1 MKIFFFNELY
11 LWLYLAFIFEGK
23 FRILCQLNEV
33 LVAVVVILLNNLKSF
48 RKETFFQFFQ
58 TIWMEWCHWI
68 QLSLYES
75 LFFFLEGWGGEWVL
89 FHEEIRFLMPTVCHG
104 VGNTDPIEQSL
115 SMKWTFDLL
124 LLVQSRV
131 HVCTVTQ
138 WFYTTALHKGHNSND
153 HEEITRVAKKMAKKS

>member
-75 LFFFLEGWGGEWVL
+75 LFFFLEGWGGSGFFFMRKSDFWCQL
-89 FHEEIRFLMPTVCHG
+89 FAMVSVIRSPQSNCYLWSVQPRKSPTKAG
-104 VGNTDPIEQSL
+104 
-115 SMKWTFDLL
+115 LL
-124 LLVQSRV
+124 N
-131 HVCTVTQ
+131 CTV
-138 WFYTTALHKGHNSND
+138 FRY
-153 HEEITRVAKKMAKKS
+153 